1 MSLRNEVEKLIQIER
16 EKIAARERKHDDY
29 HSRQRERFA
38 AIRPVLQE
46 LVDSIETGYIR
57 ARIDDDLARLDVGKN
72 NDRCFET
79 DIRWEVQPNFG
90 IRAEADKDGGLFY
103 EEPGFRVDE
112 TQHYHSLELF
122 HPGSGSAS
130 ERKLIF
136 PNESQ
141 TCEYLITKIV
151 EKVAF
156 YQHLAN
162 LGQRAKAT

>member
-79 DIRWEVQPNFG
+79 TS
-90 IRAEADKDGGLFY
+90 GGRFS
-103 EEPGFRVDE
+103 
-112 TQHYHSLELF
+112 QI
-122 HPGSGSAS
+122 SGSALKPIRMGACFTKS
-130 ERKLIF
+130 PDFGLMRLSTTTALSYFILGVAARQSASLSF
-136 PNESQ
+136 PMSRRPASILLLRLWRRLPFISTWQ
-141 TCEYLITKIV
+141 I
-151 EKVAF
+151 
-156 YQHLAN
+156 
-162 LGQRAKAT
+162 